1 MATEES
7 FLVEELELSEDSD
20 EGAFDY
26 DGVSDN
32 DDFSTDDDDDDLEG
46 ALRTLHRNSK
56 SKNSATQ
63 LLGDVVQNALQPM
76 AKTTVKPSVIDDF
89 IRNFLVKME
98 MMKTLDNFN
107 REWYEL
113 KRKQS
118 SDEELEDVP
127 NIYLK
132 NQRLEQRLKALT
144 TEVQKSRALADKAQG
159 TWNKFRKE
167 RDFHRMH
174 HKRVVQ
180 EKAKLVTDI
189 KRLKKHY
196 AGYEPALTAL
206 RTKYE
211 SAMKDKLLLRLERD
225 RLLSKNKTL
234 EEAVQS
240 MSEKMDKGRE
250 KKKKKREPLSKTRKG
265 DTALPRGTVANP
277 YLKLEF
283 DPVEAEAFTLQ
294 KTYRGHTNTISSL
307 AFHPKKSILATASDD
322 ETWKLW
328 SVPNGEL
335 IMSGEGH
342 KDWVSGVAFSP
353 GGAQLASCSGDSDV
367 KLWDFKSA
375 SCSHTF
381 KDHTQAVWGVAYHHG
396 GDFLVTCSMD
406 HTSKLWDLHSMRCR
420 QTLRGHV
427 DSVNA
432 ICFQPFA
439 NNICTASGDKT
450 VSLWDIRSGL
460 CVQTF
465 YGHDNSCN
473 DVAFALSGHSI
484 ASCDADGVVRLWD
497 VRTVSQ
503 TAQIDAGPHPINKL
517 DFDRS
522 GKVLA
527 AASDDGVVKMYS
539 AEGKLTKSL
548 KGHGDAVQSV
558 LFDPLAKYIVSAS
571 SDCTFRIWS

>member
-1 MATEES
+1 
-7 FLVEELELSEDSD
+7 
-20 EGAFDY
+20 
-26 DGVSDN
+26 
-32 DDFSTDDDDDDLEG
+32 
-46 ALRTLHRNSK
+46 
-56 SKNSATQ
+56 
-63 LLGDVVQNALQPM
+63 
-76 AKTTVKPSVIDDF
+76 
-89 IRNFLVKME
+89 
-98 MMKTLDNFN
+98 
-107 REWYEL
+107 
-113 KRKQS
+113 
-118 SDEELEDVP
+118 
-127 NIYLK
+127 
-132 NQRLEQRLKALT
+132 
-144 TEVQKSRALADKAQG
+144 
-159 TWNKFRKE
+159 
-167 RDFHRMH
+167 MH

-189 KRLKKHY
+189 KRLKKHF

-206 RTKYE
+206 RSKYE

-225 RLLSKNKTL
+225 RLLSKNTTL
-234 EEAVQS
+234 EEAVRS
-240 MSEKMDKGRE
+240 MADKMEKGRE
-250 KKKKKREPLSKTRKG
+250 KKPKKKGPSKTLRKG
-265 DTALPRGTVANP
+265 DTKLPSRAVANP

-283 DPVEAEAFTLQ
+283 DPVGVEAFTLQ
-294 KTYRGHTNTISSL
+294 KTFRGHTNTISSL

-328 SVPNGEL
+328 SVPTGEL

-342 KDWVSGVAFSP
+342 KDWVSSISFSP
-353 GGAQLASCSGDSDV
+353 GGAQVATCSGDSDV

-381 KDHTQAVWGVAYHHG
+381 KDHTQAVWGAAYHHG

-406 HTSKLWDLHSMRCR
+406 HTSKLWDLHSLRCR

-439 NNICTASGDKT
+439 NNVCTASGDKT

-465 YGHDNSCN
+465 YGHENSCN
-473 DVAFALSGHSI
+473 DVAFALSGHAI
-484 ASCDADGVVRLWD
+484 ASSDADGVIRLWD

-503 TAQIDAGPHPINKL
+503 TAQVDAGPHPVNKL

-522 GKVLA
+522 GKILA
-527 AASDDGVVKMYS
+527 AASDDGAIKIYNS
-539 AEGKLTKSL
+539 DGKLMKNL

-571 SDCTFRIWS
+571 TDCTFRIWS